1 MHKANK
7 SLGQNFLIDARIIDK
22 IILSIA
28 LKKTDNIL
36 EIGPGKGAITL
47 PLLEKVNKLYVIEV
61 DDNLVALLKSL
72 KKDNLIIYHFD
83 ILKFNLNIMPS
94 NLRIVGNL
102 PYNISSQILFFLL
115 ENRNKIK
122 DMTLMLQKEVAERI
136 TANKNNKSYG
146 ILSVMMQA
154 FFEVEL
160 IFIIPPTAFRPIPKV
175 DSAIVYFKPLQ
186 KKIVKNITV
195 FKKLIKIAFS
205 KRRKTLK
212 NCLKSMITQEQTSI
226 DLSLRAESLSVNDFI
241 KLSNDYEKQ
250 NNNNSSS

>member
-1 MHKANK
+1 
-7 SLGQNFLIDARIIDK
+7 
-22 IILSIA
+22 
-28 LKKTDNIL
+28 
-36 EIGPGKGAITL
+36 
-47 PLLEKVNKLYVIEV
+47 
-61 DDNLVALLKSL
+61 
-72 KKDNLIIYHFD
+72 
-83 ILKFNLNIMPS
+83 MPS